1 MQTPNVRLPRWAGLA
16 LFVGG
21 LLLALFWTAFT
32 LVHGPTSSDQG
43 GAASRFWSAMLA
55 VPDLLVAAG
64 VLALRP
70 RQPFREGTAA
80 WAGYTITVGGLV
92 LWALCDLAY
101 FVPIGPLVTGIGL
114 ILFAVGGWRSAAWS
128 RGHLYLLLASGL
140 FMSIGTLGYFRDALA
155 IFAGTGD
162 FRLFGVLAYFV
173 PGLIWMALGLTLRRA
188 PE

>member
-1 MQTPNVRLPRWAGLA
+1 MQTRHVRLPRGAGLV

-43 GAASRFWSAMLA
+43 GAASRFWSGMLA
-55 VPDLLVAAG
+55 LPDLLVAAG

-70 RQPFREGTAA
+70 RQPFRGGMAA
-80 WAGYTITVGGLV
+80 WVGYIITVGGLV

-101 FVPIGPLVTGIGL
+101 FVPLGPLVTGIGL
-114 ILFAVGGWRSAAWS
+114 ILFALGGWRSAAWS
-128 RGHLYLLLASGL
+128 RGPLCLLLASGL
-140 FMSIGTLGYFRDALA
+140 FMAIGTLAYFRNALA

-162 FRLFGVLAYFV
+162 FRLFGVIAYFV
-173 PGLIWMALGLTLRRA
+173 PGLIWMGLGLTLRRA